1 MGAERD
7 DLQHNYYELLTK
19 ISDSEEMFRQ
29 LQQSNIMSFMIV
41 PQENKKKIKLLD
53 QEKLLDDL
61 KQRMIDQWQHFTDV
75 DNTGKDPVDILEE
88 I

>member
-61 KQRMIDQWQHFTDV
+61 K
-75 DNTGKDPVDILEE
+75 
-88 I
+88 